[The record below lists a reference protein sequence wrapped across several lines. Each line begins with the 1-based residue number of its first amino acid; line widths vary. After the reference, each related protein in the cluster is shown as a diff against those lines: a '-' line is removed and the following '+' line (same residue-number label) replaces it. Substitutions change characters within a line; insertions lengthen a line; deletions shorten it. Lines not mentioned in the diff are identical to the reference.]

1 MRIVDSGRRR
11 LRDRV
16 GPERVARLHL
26 ARALLRNHRHVLM
39 FSHMRS
45 YSTLIGHLLGSHPQV
60 SGYSEQQQSYRTFAD
75 LSGLCYGIWKV
86 SDHRVEGDYLF
97 DKLLHDG
104 HVVTDRVLE
113 RPDVLPIY
121 AVREPVAS
129 LRSIVAMARA
139 KNRPAWQDP
148 EGASRHLHK
157 RYAAVRDLAER
168 RGDAAAL
175 FTDSVVLEPEQTL
188 AGLSRYLG
196 LDTVISPSYA
206 SFPKTGVPGFGDP
219 TGPIAAGRI
228 VSDRPTHEVDAPDD
242 LVERLVEDYR
252 ATCEALTSRC
262 STVLGSPVDATL

>member
-16 GPERVARLHL
+16 GTERLARLHL
-26 ARALLRNHRHVLM
+26 ARALLRSHRHILM

-60 SGYSEQQQSYRTFAD
+60 SGYAEQQQSYRTFAD

-86 SDHRVEGDYLF
+86 NDYRVDGDYLF

-104 HVVTDRVLE
+104 HVVSDRVLG
-113 RPDVLPIY
+113 RDDVLPVY

-129 LRSIVAMARA
+129 LRSIVAMARD

-157 RYAAVRDLAER
+157 RYAALRELASR

-188 AGLSRYLG
+188 AGLSTYLG
-196 LDTVISPSYA
+196 LRTAVSPSYA
-206 SFPKTGVPGFGDP
+206 SFPKTGVGGFGDP

-228 VSDRPTHEVDAPDD
+228 VADRPTHEVDVPSSVAAA
-242 LVERLVEDYR
+242 LVEDYR
-252 ATCEALTSRC
+252 ATADLLVSRC
-262 STVLGSPVDATL
+262 STVLGSPVDVTP

>member
-16 GPERVARLHL
+16 GTERLARLHL
-26 ARALLRNHRHVLM
+26 ARALLRSHRHILM

-75 LSGLCYGIWKV
+75 LSGLTYGIWKV
-86 SDHRVEGDYLF
+86 SEHRVQGDYLF

-113 RPDVLPIY
+113 RDDVLPVY
-121 AVREPVAS
+121 AIREPVAS

-139 KNRPAWQDP
+139 KNRPAWQEP
-148 EGASRHLHK
+148 EDAGRHLQK
-157 RYAAVRDLAER
+157 RYAALRDLTSRRAE
-168 RGDAAAL
+168 AAAL
-175 FTDSVVLEPEQTL
+175 FTDSVVLEPEPTL
-188 AGLSRYLG
+188 AGLSTYLG
-196 LDTVISPSYA
+196 LRTPVSPAYD
-206 SFPKTGVPGFGDP
+206 SFPKTGVSGFGDP

-228 VSDRPTHEVDAPDD
+228 VSDRPVHEVDVPAD
-242 LVERLVEDYR
+242 LAARLVEDYR
-252 ATCEALTSRC
+252 KTCDLLVSRC
-262 STVLGSPVDATL
+262 TTVLGSPRM

>member
-1 MRIVDSGRRR
+1 VRIVDNGRSR

-16 GPERVARLHL
+16 GPERVARLRL
-26 ARALLRNHRHVLM
+26 ARALLRNHRHILM

-45 YSTLIGHLLGSHPQV
+45 YSTLIAHLLGSHPQV
-60 SGYSEQQQSYRTFAD
+60 SGYTEQQQSYRTFAD
-75 LSGLCYGIWKV
+75 LSGLTYGIWKV
-86 SDHRVEGDYLF
+86 SDHRVEGAYLF

-113 RPDVLPIY
+113 RDDVLPVY
-121 AVREPVAS
+121 AIREPTAS

-157 RYAAVRDLAER
+157 RYAALRDLSER

-175 FTDSVVLEPEQTL
+175 FTDSVVHEPEQTL
-188 AGLSRYLG
+188 AGLTRYLG
-196 LDTVISPSYA
+196 LDTDISASYD
-206 SFPKTGVPGFGDP
+206 SFPKTGVSGFGDP

-228 VSDRPTHEVDAPDD
+228 VADRPGHDIDVPGDMAA
-242 LVERLVEDYR
+242 RLVEDYQD
-252 ATCEALTSRC
+252 TCDLLVSRC
-262 STVLGSPVDATL
+262 TTVLGRPVDVTV